1 LIMIEYFVP
10 LCVLIFV
17 IVLLGFTFIIIKGII
32 TDWEFFKPFLISVV
46 QGILLSIFMIMF
58 MIGGMNAPFYIPK
71 LFG

>member
-1 LIMIEYFVP
+1 MIEYFVP

-17 IVLLGFTFIIIKGII
+17 IVVLVFTFIIIKGII

-46 QGILLSIFMIMF
+46 QGILLSIGMILF
-58 MIGGMNAPFYIPK
+58 MIGGINAPFYIPK

>member
-1 LIMIEYFVP
+1 MIEYFVP

-46 QGILLSIFMIMF
+46 QGILLSIGMIMF